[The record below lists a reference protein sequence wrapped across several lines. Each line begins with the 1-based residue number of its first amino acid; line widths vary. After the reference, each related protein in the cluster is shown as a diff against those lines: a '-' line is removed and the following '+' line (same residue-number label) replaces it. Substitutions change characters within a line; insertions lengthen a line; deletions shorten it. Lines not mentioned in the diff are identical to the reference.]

1 MILVWNKLNNLF
13 WTVVKNSR
21 NFPSSQHST
30 RKTIYLRF
38 SQKMSKILDK
48 KAICDDFS
56 RRKNPPKKVYKK
68 RCDVVKWNERIEKSW
83 STLYNHNNC
92 YNCPSETNSTFLF
105 NQHLRP
111 KDDFSKIFFL
121 FVLKIVDTSN
131 ISDISAKW
139 SLSSGFVHVNNLERI
154 INDEKFFQW
163 WEIFSLIL
171 RNFFSEVSSLPMSQL
186 WRNEKRERERAEV
199 SFCWRQ
205 GRVD

>member
-68 RCDVVKWNERIEKSW
+68 RCDVVKWKGRELRKVDQHCTITTTVTTVRVKRILLFCSINICDQRMNFQKFSSFSFW
-83 STLYNHNNC
+83 KLSRAQTFQ
-92 YNCPSETNSTFLF
+92 TFL
-105 NQHLRP
+105 REME
-111 KDDFSKIFFL
+111 
-121 FVLKIVDTSN
+121 FV
-131 ISDISAKW
+131 
-139 SLSSGFVHVNNLERI
+139 
-154 INDEKFFQW
+154 
-163 WEIFSLIL
+163 
-171 RNFFSEVSSLPMSQL
+171 
-186 WRNEKRERERAEV
+186 
-199 SFCWRQ
+199 
-205 GRVD
+205 